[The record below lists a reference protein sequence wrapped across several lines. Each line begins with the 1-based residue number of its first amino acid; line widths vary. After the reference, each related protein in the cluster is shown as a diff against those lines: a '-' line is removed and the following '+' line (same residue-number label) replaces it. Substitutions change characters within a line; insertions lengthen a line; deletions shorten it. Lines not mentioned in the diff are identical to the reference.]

1 MGVNLFS
8 LTEFIHTTR
17 AGAPKCCYKK
27 TVRKLDEVISFFL
40 KKTKF
45 PTLSFLSVFCVRY
58 RLQISLLIL
67 SEFKRI
73 IQLLVLLKPRR
84 FYFRDV

>member
-1 MGVNLFS
+1 MGINLFS
-8 LTEFIHTTR
+8 LTEFIHSAR

-27 TVRKLDEVISFFL
+27 TARKLDEVISFFL

-58 RLQISLLIL
+58 QISLLIL
-67 SEFKRI
+67 NEFKRI

-84 FYFRDV
+84 FYFRDI